1 MVINRLYV
9 GAEDLWSWVGEALGK
24 VDQDVL
30 EALDIWGLDD
40 DEPRRDDLLLTFV
53 PAGGHPSPLAMVWGV
68 PPPWIPGDPPLYT
81 LPSETALSEPP
92 WTEWLAIGRCVV
104 PVSAYSTR
112 EQRGAWVRLRDGESA
127 ALAALYGPYAPLPG
141 EYRCALLTIPAGEDL
156 SPRHQRQPV
165 IVPAQHVR
173 RWLDPS
179 VKEPEALQELLQP
192 LPAGSLEI
200 EELMR
205 VVRVPDRGTQGA

>member
-1 MVINRLYV
+1 MIDRLYV

-30 EALDIWGLDD
+30 EALDDWGLDD

-53 PAGGHPSPLAMVWGV
+53 PAGGHPSPFAMVWGV
-68 PPPWIPGDPPLYT
+68 PPPWLPADPLLHT
-81 LPSETALSEPP
+81 IPSETALSEPP
-92 WTEWLAIGRCVV
+92 WTDWLGVGRCVV

-112 EQRGAWVRLRDGESA
+112 GQRAARVRLRGGEPT
-127 ALAALYGPYAPLPG
+127 ALAALYGPYASLPG
-141 EYRCALLTIPAGEDL
+141 EYGCAILTIPAGDDL
-156 SPRHQRQPV
+156 LPHHQHQPV
-165 IVPAQHVR
+165 VIPTEHVV
-173 RWLDPS
+173 RWLDPEIT
-179 VKEPEALQELLQP
+179 EPEALQGFLRP

-205 VVRVPDRGTQGA
+205 VVPEAGPGSVRP